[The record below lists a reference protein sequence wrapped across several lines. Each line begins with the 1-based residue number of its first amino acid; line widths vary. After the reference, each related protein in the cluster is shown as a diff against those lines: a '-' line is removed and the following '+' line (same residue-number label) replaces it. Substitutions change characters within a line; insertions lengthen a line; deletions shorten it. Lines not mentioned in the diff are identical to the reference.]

1 MRKRLLILLLL
12 TAMTHALAAGKGY
25 TVSGTVLDDRTLKP
39 LAYATVRIHNMELWA
54 IADDNGRFS
63 IADVP
68 EGQQTVEINILGYV
82 SRSVTFSLA
91 KDTDLK
97 NIRLKEDN
105 LGLPDVE
112 VTAKKRTATNTTVY
126 TMDRTT
132 LDHSQVLNLS
142 DITALLP
149 GGQTVNTTL
158 IDDSRLALRAG
169 TGERGNAA
177 FGTAIEIDGMR
188 LDNNANMD
196 ETMSAST
203 RSLSASNIESV
214 EVISGISSVEYGDV
228 SNGVVKVNTRRGRSP
243 WVIEASA
250 NPYTR
255 QVALNKG
262 FALAGNG
269 GVVNVSF
276 EHARSYSDIASP
288 YTSYKRNTLT
298 ATYSK
303 AFTLGM
309 SSLNLNAGITAGL
322 GGYNSEADPD
332 AFKDTY
338 RKIRDNQ
345 LRANLD
351 INWLRNSSS
360 AGVFNVLLHAGFS
373 TADKLAE
380 SYTNSSSAS
389 SQAYLHTM
397 SSGYAIASD
406 YSAEAAA
413 YGNII
418 LGPTGYWYVR
428 SYNDQ
433 KPRSLQLKLKG
444 DWTKHLCADDSK
456 MQIVNRFTVGMEL
469 NTSRNAG
476 RGVYYEDMSLA
487 PTWRPYDYSLLP
499 TMRNLALFAEDR
511 LTIGRAVVT
520 AGLRDDMTMLRGSD
534 YGTVTS
540 LSPRVSARY
549 TLFKGKGGTVTLHA
563 GYGKSV
569 KLPSFQVLYPADAY
583 SDKLV
588 FTPGSTADNKAYY
601 AYYTNVSKTLYN
613 RDLKWQY
620 TNQLD
625 LGVDADQKGARLGLS
640 FFRHDTRNPYQMVN
654 VYSPFSYNYTSQA
667 ALENCGI
674 ASSDRLYSVDGT
686 TGVVTVSSAA
696 DGTSVVLPYST
707 RNTFTANRRYV
718 NGSPVTRYGLEWIAE
733 MPLLGNSHLVGLT
746 LRLDGSYYHYKGV
759 DNTLIAGSPNGIGDY
774 AADSGTMPLIGYY
787 SGSSTTSASSVSTP
801 SVSNGTLSKGCSLN
815 TTLTARIPRLKMVMT
830 LRLEA
835 TFLNY
840 RRNLSE
846 GRNAVLLKAAGD
858 VFGTPYGGEKDS
870 YVALYPEYYSTWQ
883 NPSERI
889 PFAEALADAADNAP
903 ELYRQLCGLIVR
915 SNTSY
920 YFNPQDISSYCSAN
934 FSVTKEIGRNISL
947 SFYANNFFN
956 NMSMVR
962 NSQTG
967 LETSLFGSGYI
978 PKFYYGLS
986 VRVKIN

>member
-1 MRKRLLILLLL
+1 MRTRLLILLLL

-25 TVSGTVLDDRTLKP
+25 IVSGTVLDDRTLKP

-68 EGQQTVEINILGYV
+68 EGQRTVEVNILGYV
-82 SRSVTFSLA
+82 SRTVTFSLV

-158 IDDSRLALRAG
+158 MDDSRLALRAG

-177 FGTAIEIDGMR
+177 FGTAIEVDGMR

-243 WVIEASA
+243 WIIEVSA

-255 QVALNKG
+255 QMALNKG

-288 YTSYKRNTLT
+288 YTSYKRNTLM
-298 ATYSK
+298 AAYSK
-303 AFTLGM
+303 AFTLGV

-322 GGYNSEADPD
+322 GGYDSESDPD

-338 RKIRDNQ
+338 RKVRDNQ

-351 INWLRNSSS
+351 INWLRNSSR

-380 SYTNSSSAS
+380 NYTNSSSAS

-397 SSGYAIASD
+397 SNGYAIASD
-406 YSAEAAA
+406 YRTEAAA

-444 DWTKHLCADDSK
+444 DWTKHLGADDSK
-456 MQIVNRFTVGMEL
+456 MQIVNKFTVGMEL

-499 TMRNLALFAEDR
+499 AMRNLALFVEDR

-549 TLFKGKGGTVTLHA
+549 TLFKGKNGTVTIHA

-588 FTPGSTADNKAYY
+588 FTPGSTADNRAYY

-613 RDLKWQY
+613 RELKWQY

-625 LGVDADQKGARLGLS
+625 LGVDADLKRVRLGLS
-640 FFRHDTRNPYQMVN
+640 FFLHNTRNPYQMVN
-654 VYSPFSYNYTSQA
+654 IYSPFSYNYTSQA

-674 ASSDRLYSVDGT
+674 ASSDRLYSVDGA
-686 TGVVTVSSAA
+686 TGVVTVSSGA

-707 RNTFTANRRYV
+707 RNTFTANRQYV

-733 MPLLGNSHLVGLT
+733 MPLLSNSHLVGLT

-787 SGSSTTSASSVSTP
+787 CGSGTTSASSVSTP
-801 SVSNGTLSKGCSLN
+801 SVSNGTRSKGCSLN

-830 LRLEA
+830 MRLEA

-846 GRNAVLLKAAGD
+846 GRNAVLLNAAGD
-858 VFGTPYGGEKDS
+858 VLGTPYDGEKDC

-889 PFAEALADAADNAP
+889 PFAEALADAADNDPA
-903 ELYRQLCGLIVR
+903 LYRQLCGLIVR

>member
-12 TAMTHALAAGKGY
+12 TAITHVLAAGKGY

-68 EGQQTVEINILGYV
+68 EGLQTVEVNILGYV

-158 IDDSRLALRAG
+158 MDDSRLALRAG

-203 RSLSASNIESV
+203 RSLSASNIESI

-243 WVIEASA
+243 WIIEASA

-269 GVVNVSF
+269 GVVNISF

-288 YTSYKRNTLT
+288 YTSYKRNTLA

-303 AFTLGM
+303 AFTLGV

-351 INWLRNSSS
+351 VNWLRNSSS

-406 YSAEAAA
+406 YSTEAAA
-413 YGNII
+413 YGNTI

-428 SYNDQ
+428 SYN
-433 KPRSLQLKLKG
+433 
-444 DWTKHLCADDSK
+444 
-456 MQIVNRFTVGMEL
+456 
-469 NTSRNAG
+469 
-476 RGVYYEDMSLA
+476 
-487 PTWRPYDYSLLP
+487 
-499 TMRNLALFAEDR
+499 
-511 LTIGRAVVT
+511 
-520 AGLRDDMTMLRGSD
+520 
-534 YGTVTS
+534 
-540 LSPRVSARY
+540 
-549 TLFKGKGGTVTLHA
+549 
-563 GYGKSV
+563 
-569 KLPSFQVLYPADAY
+569 
-583 SDKLV
+583 
-588 FTPGSTADNKAYY
+588 
-601 AYYTNVSKTLYN
+601 
-613 RDLKWQY
+613 
-620 TNQLD
+620 
-625 LGVDADQKGARLGLS
+625 
-640 FFRHDTRNPYQMVN
+640 
-654 VYSPFSYNYTSQA
+654 
-667 ALENCGI
+667 
-674 ASSDRLYSVDGT
+674 
-686 TGVVTVSSAA
+686 
-696 DGTSVVLPYST
+696 
-707 RNTFTANRRYV
+707 
-718 NGSPVTRYGLEWIAE
+718 GSPV
-733 MPLLGNSHLVGLT
+733 PF
-746 LRLDGSYYHYKGV
+746 
-759 DNTLIAGSPNGIGDY
+759 
-774 AADSGTMPLIGYY
+774 
-787 SGSSTTSASSVSTP
+787 SSS
-801 SVSNGTLSKGCSLN
+801 
-815 TTLTARIPRLKMVMT
+815 
-830 LRLEA
+830 
-835 TFLNY
+835 
-840 RRNLSE
+840 
-846 GRNAVLLKAAGD
+846 
-858 VFGTPYGGEKDS
+858 
-870 YVALYPEYYSTWQ
+870 
-883 NPSERI
+883 
-889 PFAEALADAADNAP
+889 
-903 ELYRQLCGLIVR
+903 
-915 SNTSY
+915 
-920 YFNPQDISSYCSAN
+920 
-934 FSVTKEIGRNISL
+934 
-947 SFYANNFFN
+947 
-956 NMSMVR
+956 
-962 NSQTG
+962 
-967 LETSLFGSGYI
+967 
-978 PKFYYGLS
+978 
-986 VRVKIN
+986 